1 LKQLKLKKLSP
12 QNQQH
17 IFDFIIIGSGIAGLS
32 LALKLAPH
40 GKIALISK
48 DKISE
53 SSSRYAQGGIAAA
66 MLPKDSIKSH
76 YDDTLKA
83 GCFHNKKA
91 AVKILTEE
99 GPARVRELIEY
110 GIKFD
115 TGADNEL
122 DFGREA
128 AHSESRI
135 LHHKDYTGYEITKNL
150 IKLVKQNP
158 RISIFAEIF
167 IANLIKENDQII
179 GCSGFDVKQNYNF
192 LAKATILAT
201 GGAASIYQYSSNPEI
216 STGDGIALALKAGC
230 RLKDMEFMQFH
241 PTGFSYAENK
251 IFLISE
257 ATRGSGAKLLNH
269 KYEEFMHKYHK
280 DKELAPRDIVAR
292 SIFFESNQ
300 GEDPVYLSFAELKH
314 NVADKFP
321 KIYQFCLEH
330 GYDLTK
336 DLLPVTPCSHFT
348 MGGVATDMHGRTNI
362 KSLYAIG
369 EVSCNGC
376 HGANR
381 LASNS
386 LLDGLVFAHRA
397 AIDIVNSAFQL
408 PEFYDTKTTEIAND
422 EIQES
427 KLIEIK
433 SQIQKIMWENVSLV
447 RSSES
452 LKKAQTLL
460 KAFKFIEEI
469 KGNNK
474 TLIETQNLLIIA
486 KKITNAATRRK
497 KSIGSH
503 FID

>member
-1 LKQLKLKKLSP
+1 MKLKKLP
-12 QNQQH
+12 PQQH
-17 IFDFIIIGSGIAGLS
+17 QYIFDFIIIGSGIAGLS
-32 LALKLAPH
+32 LALKLAPY

-48 DKISE
+48 DKINE

-76 YDDTLKA
+76 YDDTLNA
-83 GCFHNKKA
+83 GCYHNKKA

-110 GIKFD
+110 GVKFD

-122 DFGREA
+122 EFGREA

-135 LHHKDYTGYEITKNL
+135 LHHKDYTGYEITRNL
-150 IKLVKQNP
+150 IKLVKQNSN
-158 RISIFAEIF
+158 ISIFAEIF
-167 IANLIKENDQII
+167 IANLIKKNDQII
-179 GCSGFDVKQNYNF
+179 GCNGFDKEQNYHF
-192 LAKATILAT
+192 MAKATILAT
-201 GGAASIYQYSSNPEI
+201 GGVASIYQYSSNPEI
-216 STGDGIALALKAGC
+216 STGDGIALAIKAGC
-230 RLKDMEFMQFH
+230 KLKDMEFMQFH

-269 KYEEFMHKYHK
+269 KYEDFMHKYHK
-280 DKELAPRDIVAR
+280 DQELAPRDIVAR

-300 GEDPVYLSFAELKH
+300 GENPIYLDFAALKH

-321 KIYQFCLEH
+321 KIYQFCLEY

-397 AIDIVNSAFQL
+397 SLDIVKSNFQSPDFTETNIL
-408 PEFYDTKTTEIAND
+408 EIANNNINVS
-422 EIQES
+422 E
-427 KLIEIK
+427 LIEIK
-433 SQIQKIMWENVSLV
+433 LLIQKIMWENVSLV
-447 RSSES
+447 RTSES
-452 LKKAQTLL
+452 LKRSQTLL
-460 KAFKFIEEI
+460 KAFKFIEKI
-469 KGNNK
+469 KSNDK
-474 TLIETQNLLIIA
+474 TLIETQNLLMIA
-486 KKITNAATRRK
+486 RKITNAAIRRK
-497 KSIGSH
+497 ISIGSH
-503 FID
+503 FIG

>member
-1 LKQLKLKKLSP
+1 MKLKKHLP
-12 QNQQH
+12 QDQKYN
-17 IFDFIIIGSGIAGLS
+17 FDFVIIGSGIAGLS
-32 LALKLAPH
+32 LALKLADH
-40 GKIALISK
+40 GQVALISK
-48 DKISE
+48 TKIDE

-66 MLPKDSIKSH
+66 MLPKDSIKAH
-76 YDDTLKA
+76 YEDTLKA
-83 GCFHNKKA
+83 GCYHNKKS
-91 AVKILTEE
+91 AVKILTQE

-115 TGADNEL
+115 TNKENEL
-122 DFGREA
+122 VLGLEA

-135 LHHKDYTGYEITKNL
+135 LHHKDYTGYEITRNL
-150 IKLVKQNP
+150 IRLVKQNP
-158 RISIFAEIF
+158 NINIFTNIF
-167 IANLIKENDQII
+167 IANLIKENEQII
-179 GCSGFDVKQNYNF
+179 GCNGFDKAQNYIF
-192 LAKATILAT
+192 FAKATILAT
-201 GGAASIYQYSSNPEI
+201 GGVASVYQYSSNPKI

-230 RLKDMEFMQFH
+230 KLKDMEFMQFH
-241 PTGFSYAENK
+241 PTGFSYAENE

-257 ATRGSGAKLLNH
+257 ATRGSGAKLINH
-269 KYEEFMHKYHK
+269 KFQKFMHKYHK

-292 SIFFESNQ
+292 AIFFESNQ
-300 GEDPVYLSFAELKH
+300 GANKIYLDFSELK
-314 NVADKFP
+314 NSVKRKFP
-321 KIYQFCLEH
+321 KIYQFCLEY
-330 GYDLTK
+330 GYDLNK
-336 DLLPVTPCSHFT
+336 DYLPITPCSHFT
-348 MGGVATDMHGRTNI
+348 MGGVATDIHGRTNI

-397 AIDIVNSAFQL
+397 AIDIINSDFQL
-408 PEFYDTKTTEIAND
+408 PELHDIKTTEIAND

-460 KAFKFIEEI
+460 KAFKFIEKI

-503 FID
+503 FIG